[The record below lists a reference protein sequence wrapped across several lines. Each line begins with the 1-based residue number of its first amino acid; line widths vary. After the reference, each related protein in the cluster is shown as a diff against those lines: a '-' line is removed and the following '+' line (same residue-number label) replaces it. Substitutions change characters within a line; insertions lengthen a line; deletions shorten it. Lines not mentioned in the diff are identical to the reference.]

1 MTKTARASGS
11 WSKVEEKKL
20 RELLDANIIDHRN
33 CSPDYLYQV
42 TQDHFG
48 DFISEG
54 PKGRNTAIQCM
65 RGKFLKYEEEMQ
77 LQGVRGKCT
86 PPT

>member
-1 MTKTARASGS
+1 MTKTTRASGK
-11 WSKVEEKKL
+11 WGKVQEDTL
-20 RELLDANIIDHRN
+20 QRLLNSNTIDYRN
-33 CSPDYLYQV
+33 RSPDYLYQV
-42 TQDHFG
+42 SQEYFG